1 MTMVEDLY
9 DFGGARAEIFPPADD
24 EVIDLSSL
32 MGAG

>member
-9 DFGGARAEIFPPADD
+9 DFGARVEIFPPADD

-32 MGAG
+32 MGG